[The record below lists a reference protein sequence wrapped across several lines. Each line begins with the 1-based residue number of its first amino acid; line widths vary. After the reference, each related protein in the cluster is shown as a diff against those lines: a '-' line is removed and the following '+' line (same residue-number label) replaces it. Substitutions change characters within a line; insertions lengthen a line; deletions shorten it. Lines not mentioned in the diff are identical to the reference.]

1 VPVRI
6 AQGKRAEDHF
16 HPSDE
21 GYSLI
26 AADFAAAIAARERP
40 TPASGGDE
48 TSVRQRPGGST
59 PPKRLCGLIPACWPT
74 RWPTP
79 SADRSPEEPALLTHK
94 RRQGAEREAYHDN
107 NLVFC
112 HENG

>member
-26 AADFAAAIAARERP
+26 AADFAAAIAARDRQ
-40 TPASGGDE
+40 TPASDGDE
-48 TSVRQRPGGST
+48 TSGRQRPGGTT
-59 PPKRLCGLIPACWPT
+59 PP
-74 RWPTP
+74 
-79 SADRSPEEPALLTHK
+79 
-94 RRQGAEREAYHDN
+94 
-107 NLVFC
+107 
-112 HENG
+112 